1 MANGKNEKKRLE
13 PRQVVMAAYQYLQ
26 SILTQQR
33 ISEPRI
39 EELEPFDDKNNFWTV
54 VLSYD
59 ALGEL
64 PFEKKQLH
72 ISKIVSSPSPTT
84 PISNPLNSLRVSSGR
99 PDT

>member
-13 PRQVVMAAYQYLQ
+13 PRQVVMAADQYLQ

-64 PFEKKQLH
+64 PFEKKREYKEFKVDAYSGD
-72 ISKIVSSPSPTT
+72 IAYMKIFDR
-84 PISNPLNSLRVSSGR
+84 NKQK
-99 PDT
+99 

>member
-64 PFEKKQLH
+64 PFEKKREYKEFKVDAYSGD
-72 ISKIVSSPSPTT
+72 IAYMKIFDR
-84 PISNPLNSLRVSSGR
+84 NKQK
-99 PDT
+99 